1 MIQEMTLI
9 QFLSVVNQY
18 DAIVLRIT
26 HGRNNADDSLACTA
40 QDFIRGGTIDTNAE
54 LFGLPLSSYFVET
67 ITAARNGIEVMLY
80 V

>member
-18 DAIVLRIT
+18 DTIVLKIT
-26 HGRNNADDSLACTA
+26 HGRDNPEDRLVCTA
-40 QDFIRGGTIDTNAE
+40 QDFIRGGTIDVNAE
-54 LFGLPLSSYFVET
+54 LFGLPLNSYFVET